1 LTRLAPSTF
10 VALLS
15 GCGLVVGLGDPKQ
28 YAEPGRPGSGTSAPR
43 GTDSVQA
50 AQIAM
55 APDHGCATIDVG
67 LGSPDNGSVRCWG
80 ANGQGQLGVDPNSRA
95 QSSQPLAVGPFP
107 GGFKGESLAL
117 GVSASCAISTDF
129 YLVCW
134 GGLEGVSDT
143 TGVHPLTP
151 APAPSVML
159 IGGISG
165 RQLSAVAAA
174 SLNEHGGC
182 ALEGRSLVCW
192 GSLSFTG
199 NGTTSVSDAVYVGVS
214 AGANH
219 ACAISERDGAPS
231 RDVECW
237 GANTSGQANPAAVG
251 PSVAS
256 PVALNVGP
264 DVKAVAAGGAFTCA
278 LYGNG
283 SVSCWGGNDRGQLG
297 PNAPASN
304 SGPTPIP
311 FENGLGASAIAAG
324 DGHVCAIMS
333 DPQQSVQCWGD
344 GSLGQL
350 GRGIVARGTSATPK
364 RVQRLAT
371 VGTHEDLPHVIAIAA
386 GGNTTCI
393 VSSTD
398 AEVTCWGA
406 NDVGQ
411 AGQKLE
417 TPIIDVATAVAW

>member
-43 GTDSVQA
+43 AGDSAQA
-50 AQIAM
+50 AQIGLAS
-55 APDHGCATIDVG
+55 DHGCAIVDVG
-67 LGSPDNGSVRCWG
+67 LGSAENGSVRCWG
-80 ANGQGQLGVDPNSRA
+80 ANSQGQLGVADPNT
-95 QSSQPLAVGPFP
+95 QSSRPLAVGLFP
-107 GGFKGESLAL
+107 DGFKGASLAL
-117 GVSASCAISTDF
+117 GLGASCAISTDF
-129 YLVCW
+129 FLVCW
-134 GGLEGVSDT
+134 GGLAGLDA
-143 TGVHPLTP
+143 TGVHRDPLMP
-151 APAPSVML
+151 AGSPPSQPSSMF
-159 IGGISG
+159 IDQ
-165 RQLSAVAAA
+165 RKLSAVAAA
-174 SLNEHGGC
+174 SLNAGGGC
-182 ALEGRSLVCW
+182 ALEDHTLVCW
-192 GSLSFTG
+192 GALSFAAG
-199 NGTTSVSDAVYVGVS
+199 STSVSDPVYVGVS

-219 ACAISERDGAPS
+219 ACAISERDV
-231 RDVECW
+231 RDIECW
-237 GANTSGQANPAAVG
+237 GDNAYGQADPTQLG
-251 PSVAS
+251 TSS
-256 PVALNVGP
+256 RRPVAQHAGA
-264 DVKAVAAGGAFTCA
+264 DVKAIAAGRAFTCA

-283 SVSCWGGNDRGQLG
+283 AVACWGRNERGQLG
-297 PNAPASN
+297 PNAPPSDFG
-304 SGPTPIP
+304 GPTAIP